1 MPSLR
6 LRSASR
12 APEGTGLPLFTN
24 KTRFF
29 FFLLLLL
36 LLTFFFGLKL
46 PGGNGR
52 VFATEMMDAARHETS
67 IKAIGNGAL
76 AISKMTQGMLS

>member
-29 FFLLLLL
+29 FLLLLL
-36 LLTFFFGLKL
+36 PFFFGLKL